1 MASGIILPSLL
12 TIAVAQSEAL
22 VFGGSV
28 SNPALQFPI
37 GPWTPPQYSQP
48 ALTMLT
54 VTSKIP
60 ASSTVSSLSSG
71 SQGIGSAG
79 TTFKTGVSEQTN
91 TTTIV
96 TNYVFDAVFKILHK
110 RTVKKTSHPVLTGV
124 NISDHAYNLPTQVT
138 LEIGMSDSMTSY
150 DAGIW
155 VGASTKSISA
165 WQIIKQLE
173 IAKTLFT
180 LQTRLDTYLN
190 MMIIDATAPDD
201 NRTEHALK
209 ATIVLEE
216 LISASVYSTP
226 SQSARAQTSDAT
238 PFGIVQT
245 TSPNVEQL
253 IQHQELAPYP
263 YPQIPGAGTIS
274 SNSISDAGVGS

>member
-1 MASGIILPSLL
+1 MASGIFLPSLL
-12 TIAVAQSEAL
+12 TIAVSQTEAL

-28 SNPALQFPI
+28 SNPALQYPI
-37 GPWTPPQYSQP
+37 GPWTPPQYSKP

-54 VTSKIP
+54 VTSQIP
-60 ASSTVSSLSSG
+60 ATSTVSSLSSG
-71 SQGIGSAG
+71 DQGIGSAG
-79 TTFKTGVSEQTN
+79 TTFKTGISEQTN
-91 TTTIV
+91 TTTII

-110 RTVKKTSHPVLTGV
+110 RTVHKTSHPVLTGV
-124 NISDHAYNLPTQVT
+124 NISDHAYSKPSQVT

-150 DAGIW
+150 DAGVW
-155 VGASTKSISA
+155 VGASTKSVSA

-173 IAKTLFT
+173 TTKTLFT

-190 MMIIDATAPDD
+190 MLIIEANAPDD
-201 NRTEHALK
+201 NRTNHALR

-226 SQSARAQTSDAT
+226 SQSARAQTTDITSY
-238 PFGIVQT
+238 GIIQT
-245 TSPNVEQL
+245 TAPNVEQL
-253 IQHQELAPYP
+253 VQHQELFPYP

-274 SNSISDAGVGS
+274 SNSIADAGVGS